1 MVSAQSYVWS
11 DSLDFLEI
19 DKEWNPLD
27 FGISLNNWTKKDF
40 DELLSKILDQ
50 SIPKVPV
57 TAHEYC
63 ERYTLIGPLSIKTA
77 SAEVE
82 AENPHIKGVL
92 DRMSN
97 KSVIWIY
104 DITDKIGFRRPQDMG
119 EINNVVVDPF
129 ELLTDEDK
137 VLLKCHVM
145 ALKSSIIP
153 SILAHNIV

>member
-1 MVSAQSYVWS
+1 MGK
-11 DSLDFLEI
+11 LPI
-19 DKEWNPLD
+19 K
-27 FGISLNNWTKKDF
+27 
-40 DELLSKILDQ
+40 LDQ